1 MTVPTPAAAVTGG
14 SHDEHS
20 SGPVT
25 VRAHE
30 TGDLPAI
37 LAMALWPWTDI
48 VETATATMGDVVR
61 LTAENTVANLRRRVM
76 ATSPLE
82 TAMEDALLASDAL
95 AQDLD
100 RRGSSWPN
108 MRTEALVALNALIL
122 QLGSAEPTEQ
132 TKESGLGW

>member
-1 MTVPTPAAAVTGG
+1 
-14 SHDEHS
+14 
-20 SGPVT
+20 
-25 VRAHE
+25 
-30 TGDLPAI
+30 
-37 LAMALWPWTDI
+37 
-48 VETATATMGDVVR
+48 VVR